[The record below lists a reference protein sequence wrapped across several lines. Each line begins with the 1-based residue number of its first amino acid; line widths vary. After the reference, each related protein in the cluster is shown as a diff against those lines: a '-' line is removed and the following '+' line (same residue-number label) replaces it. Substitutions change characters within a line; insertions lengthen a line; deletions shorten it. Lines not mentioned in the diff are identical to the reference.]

1 MARLILTFKNKV
13 LSNHLIAPG
22 KEVIIGRDPSS
33 QIVID
38 HPSVSSRHARV
49 KQDDQALYL
58 TDLGSTNGTFVN
70 DDKVV
75 DCQLTHQDW
84 VHIGKHVL
92 IVDLYETLSLDAT
105 VHMLMSGT
113 SGASDAEGTLM
124 LDIGGGQKPSTWAP
138 LDYLN
143 FLSGNH
149 PDFELSHKPV
159 TIGKNKDADIVI
171 TGFWSLFAGQPT
183 ATISKQSGEYHIE
196 YIAGLLKPK
205 INGMTVI
212 EPTRINHHDII
223 RIGPFEF
230 QLYLTQ

>member
-1 MARLILTFKNKV
+1 MARLILTFRNKV

-38 HPSVSSRHARV
+38 HPSVSSRHARI
-49 KQDDQALYL
+49 KLDGQALYL
-58 TDLGSTNGTFVN
+58 ADLGSTNGTFVN
-70 DDKVV
+70 DDKIV

-105 VHMLMSGT
+105 VHMLT
-113 SGASDAEGTLM
+113 SGASGTSDTEGTLM
-124 LDIGGGQKPSTWAP
+124 LDMGDGQKPSTWAP

-143 FLSGNH
+143 FPSGNH

-171 TGFWSLFAGQPT
+171 SGFWSLFAGQP
-183 ATISKQSGEYHIE
+183 AARISKQGGEYYIE

-223 RIGPFEF
+223 RIGSIEF
-230 QLYLTQ
+230 QLCLTQ

>member
-1 MARLILTFKNKV
+1 MARLILTFRNKV
-13 LSNHLIAPG
+13 VSNHLIAPG

-105 VHMLMSGT
+105 VHMLMSGA
-113 SGASDAEGTLM
+113 SGTSDAEGTLM
-124 LDIGGGQKPSTWAP
+124 LDISGGQKPSTWAP

-143 FLSGNH
+143 FLSGDH

-159 TIGKNKDADIVI
+159 TIGKNIDADIVI
-171 TGFWSLFAGQPT
+171 SGFWSLFAGQPA
-183 ATISKQSGEYHIE
+183 ATISKQSGEYYIE

-223 RIGPFEF
+223 RIGPIEF